1 MHVSPQDTYVLLPT
15 LTPVPW
21 DQSVPRPYGNPFQ
34 MILIVME
41 VGLLTKQVY
50 AARLKVSLTAMVIR
64 DTNAGATHHFKVRL
78 KSNYAVV

>member
-1 MHVSPQDTYVLLPT
+1 
-15 LTPVPW
+15 
-21 DQSVPRPYGNPFQ
+21 

-64 DTNAGATHHFKVRL
+64 DTNAGATHHSKVRL
-78 KSNYAVV
+78 KSNYEFVLNLVTNRRNLFSYPVQKMKVLEHFCR